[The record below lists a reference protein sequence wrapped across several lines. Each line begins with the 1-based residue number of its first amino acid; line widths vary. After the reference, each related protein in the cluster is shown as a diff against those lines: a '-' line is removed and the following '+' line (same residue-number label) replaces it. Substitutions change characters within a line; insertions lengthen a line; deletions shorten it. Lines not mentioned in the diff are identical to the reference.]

1 MPSNTQCYV
10 KVQVQY
16 KTGKQVVVYQEKTL
30 QQAKLPMS
38 AATGYFSPL
47 LLQGLPCL
55 VDQIRDH
62 KAEKKKLISCIS
74 VHKCRVELG
83 GGEKGGQVS
92 GERTVQFSSR
102 FQFMANSPTKTK
114 KKPVPSKKSCHH
126 LAISTN
132 IWMVI
137 CSSASDKGK
146 CSLCSLC
153 S

>member
-38 AATGYFSPL
+38 AATDYFSPL

-62 KAEKKKLISCIS
+62 KAEKKKTDIMYICA
-74 VHKCRVELG
+74 
-83 GGEKGGQVS
+83 QV
-92 GERTVQFSSR
+92 
-102 FQFMANSPTKTK
+102 P
-114 KKPVPSKKSCHH
+114 C
-126 LAISTN
+126 
-132 IWMVI
+132 
-137 CSSASDKGK
+137 
-146 CSLCSLC
+146 
-153 S
+153 